1 MSDQQS
7 EPRCVC
13 PAPCVKVNDQNV
25 VSCAACGLA
34 LDDARI
40 KRLGGGPIL
49 FADAASMGRFN
60 TVKPSKP

>member
-7 EPRCVC
+7 ERRCQC
-13 PAPCVKVNDQNV
+13 PAPTVKVDDAGV

-34 LDDARI
+34 LDDERI